1 MKSFGKSL
9 VTAIQKIDSICSQG
23 NLQNPTK
30 KIHVVSRNT
39 SLSNAVQLRKKRY
52 LQKTKNLRT
61 IHKVLSENL
70 ENYQRNS
77 SWENLRTYLTVSKE
91 IDNLDSVDYLDKPQV
106 SNSCINTETGKLNKK
121 EFNVEKY
128 TKSPYSKISLA
139 KVMSSNETRKEP
151 NSSQIPFTVLSKVKI
166 VDSHNISGDIKKR
179 VKYRGQNLDENNIH
193 LNNSKTEFKNSSKS
207 SIRSTR
213 SGLKPVKDVVR
224 GKDHIK
230 QIFKS
235 STNLDVNKHSIT
247 SITRESGKDTG
258 ENLKYA
264 KPSDLKINKM
274 RSKKYQNFVHLK
286 DGIKN
291 DLKASTNLGINRT
304 SRTSIRPDLES
315 KNEELE
321 SKKGTREM
329 LDCDKISNFKVNKIE
344 SKYKNTIYPKD
355 DYEKIIKSTVDLEK
369 NTKSNTSISP
379 EYLAKKGLEPGK
391 YTRENLKY
399 TNFGI
404 SETTTNKDKYFARSK
419 DDNKKIHKSST
430 NVEMDRNLS
439 IFIKSERRSKKEELK
454 PEKDT
459 RENIKYTKLTSFDIN
474 RTQTN
479 PYKNSTYSKN
489 DNKQIHK
496 STTNVE
502 MNRIT
507 RIPVKLEF
515 HSKKEEFETEKEN
528 LKYTGL
534 SNFKMNKMETNKYNN
549 SAYSKYDNKKI
560 HKSSTNLDMNRVN
573 SISVRPEL
581 GTNKELELELNRNSS
596 ISIRPGVFSRKKEL
610 KLAKNSE
617 NIRHFKES
625 GKNFANSKDD
635 KFFYKSITNIDINR
649 NSSPSIRKELSLIK
663 EELESE
669 KDIGENYKYAK
680 TSNIKKRSN
689 KCHTKD
695 DIKNFFKSC
704 TNLETYIKPKLYSTK
719 KKLVE
724 DNSEEL
730 RQAKVSNF
738 DKNKTESNN
747 NNDFTLKN
755 IHKPSTNVKI
765 ANSTNYINQNT
776 ERQLKDEQK
785 IVPQSEKIYLESNFP
800 KTGCRLA
807 YEMAI
812 AEVNNNIEQDLSSNN
827 LTWTKQKIIAK
838 MQNLNKESHYENVAR
853 KWNNPQN
860 LQQNLPLNPK
870 LQSTPKLINIKKN
883 KSVKE
888 SSNLQSPVV
897 INNFLTLFNKVKH
910 SKSNM
915 KYQVVLSCA
924 QPTVKINE
932 PLISDNKEAAQSK
945 RTTILELML
954 KHKKEKDCFT
964 PGYSLKYKL
973 SSKFHNNQTN
983 GQFFKR
989 DSTERLKENPMIGSK
1004 TRNEG
1009 FNFYRPIKS
1018 SSVLEHILSK
1028 KDPRVYSSASDC

>member
-23 NLQNPTK
+23 NLRNPTK

-39 SLSNAVQLRKKRY
+39 SFSNAVQLRKKRY

-128 TKSPYSKISLA
+128 TKSPYSTISLA

-151 NSSQIPFTVLSKVKI
+151 NSSQIAYTVLSKVKI

-179 VKYRGQNLDENNIH
+179 VKYRGQNMNENSIH

-207 SIRSTR
+207 SIRSTK
-213 SGLKPVKDVVR
+213 SGLKPVKDV
-224 GKDHIK
+224 
-230 QIFKS
+230 
-235 STNLDVNKHSIT
+235 
-247 SITRESGKDTG
+247 
-258 ENLKYA
+258 
-264 KPSDLKINKM
+264 
-274 RSKKYQNFVHLK
+274 
-286 DGIKN
+286 
-291 DLKASTNLGINRT
+291 ASTNLGINRT

-321 SKKGTREM
+321 SEKGTREK

-344 SKYKNTIYPKD
+344 SKYNNAIYPKD
-355 DYEKIIKSTVDLEK
+355 DYKRNIKSTVDLEK
-369 NTKSNTSISP
+369 NTKSYTSISP

-404 SETTTNKDKYFARSK
+404 SEKTTNKDKYFARSK
-419 DDNKKIHKSST
+419 DDNKNIHKSST
-430 NVEMDRNLS
+430 NVEMDRNL
-439 IFIKSERRSKKEELK
+439 K
-454 PEKDT
+454 
-459 RENIKYTKLTSFDIN
+459 
-474 RTQTN
+474 
-479 PYKNSTYSKN
+479 
-489 DNKQIHK
+489 
-496 STTNVE
+496 

-515 HSKKEEFETEKEN
+515 HSKKEEFETEKDN

-549 SAYSKYDNKKI
+549 SAESKDDNKILKLTGNLEMNRI
-560 HKSSTNLDMNRVN
+560 SSISSRPELRLKKEDLEPEKDGKLSNFRIYKMKANKYNNSVKLEDYKSSTDLD
-573 SISVRPEL
+573 
-581 GTNKELELELNRNSS
+581 TTRNS
-596 ISIRPGVFSRKKEL
+596 
-610 KLAKNSE
+610 N
-617 NIRHFKES
+617 
-625 GKNFANSKDD
+625 
-635 KFFYKSITNIDINR
+635 INR
-649 NSSPSIRKELSLIK
+649 NSSPSIRKELPLIK

-669 KDIGENYKYAK
+669 KDIGENYKYGK

-785 IVPQSEKIYLESNFP
+785 IAPQSEKIYSKSNFN
-800 KTGCRLA
+800 KTACRLA

-827 LTWTKQKIIAK
+827 LTWAKQKIIAK
-838 MQNLNKESHYENVAR
+838 MQNLNKESHYKNVAR
-853 KWNNPQN
+853 KWNNPQI

-897 INNFLTLFNKVKH
+897 INNFLTLYNKVKH

-932 PLISDNKEAAQSK
+932 QLISDNKEAAQSK

-1004 TRNEG
+1004 TRTKG
-1009 FNFYRPIKS
+1009 LNFYRPIKS